1 MTAERKVGG
10 GRLVLAVVAIAALL
24 AVAAAVTLAGRRAE
38 FRALERE
45 TDAQTILTVAVIHPL
60 AQGANEDLVL
70 PSTLQ
75 AFVES
80 PIYARTNGYLK
91 KWYVDIGGRVE
102 AGAPLADI
110 DTPEVDQ
117 ELAAARASRDQISA
131 TLDLAKSTAERYG
144 ALQKS
149 DSVSQQEV
157 DEKKSLYT
165 QAVANLAAATA
176 NVQRLEQ
183 LEAFKHV
190 YAPFAGVVTRRNVD
204 VGTLVNAG
212 NGGAAQ
218 QLFHLAQTDPMRV
231 YVQVPEGAAP
241 SVRAGVAATLDI
253 TQFPGEVF
261 TGQVVRTSG
270 SIDPSTRTLQ
280 TEVDVPNRQG
290 RLLPGGFA
298 QVHLKV
304 GGAQRLQ
311 VPVNALL
318 FRAEGL
324 RAAVVDANHRVQLR
338 PLTIGRDFGTSL
350 EVLQGLSP
358 NDWIVINPP
367 DSLETNQEVRVQT
380 PPAPAGPAVQAGKTG
395 GRP

>member
-1 MTAERKVGG
+1 M
-10 GRLVLAVVAIAALL
+10 
-24 AVAAAVTLAGRRAE
+24 
-38 FRALERE
+38 
-45 TDAQTILTVAVIHPL
+45 
-60 AQGANEDLVL
+60 L

-80 PIYARTNGYLK
+80 PIYARTNGYLR

-117 ELAAARASRDQISA
+117 ELAAARAGRDQIAA
-131 TLDLAKSTAERYG
+131 TLDLAKSTADRYA

-165 QAVANLAAATA
+165 QAVANLAAASA

-190 YAPFAGVVTRRNVD
+190 YAPFAGVITRRNVD

-241 SVRAGVAATLDI
+241 FVRAGLPATLDI
-253 TQFPGEVF
+253 TQFPGEAF
-261 TGQVVRTSG
+261 TGKVVR
-270 SIDPSTRTLQ
+270 DVRDRSTCPRARCRPRSTCRT
-280 TEVDVPNRQG
+280 V
-290 RLLPGGFA
+290 
-298 QVHLKV
+298 
-304 GGAQRLQ
+304 
-311 VPVNALL
+311 
-318 FRAEGL
+318 
-324 RAAVVDANHRVQLR
+324 RAASCPGDSRR
-338 PLTIGRDFGTSL
+338 CTS
-350 EVLQGLSP
+350 S
-358 NDWIVINPP
+358 
-367 DSLETNQEVRVQT
+367 SAAA
-380 PPAPAGPAVQAGKTG
+380 APAGCRFP
-395 GRP
+395 